1 MTAISVILNAYRFA
15 LTKGGFMKSCIK
27 LLPLV
32 VLCCLTSVGHAATKA
47 TPIVFA
53 KGSYCGSYTGEISNS
68 KTFSLFL
75 LKNQYLNVHYN
86 ANEVKIR
93 VTDKA
98 GKVYKNDHQEN
109 GTYMLSP
116 IPKKGNYY
124 ITVTPKPKYRHSW
137 QKIEFCAEDI
147 DL

>member
-1 MTAISVILNAYRFA
+1 MKYR
-15 LTKGGFMKSCIK
+15 TK
-27 LLPLV
+27 LLLSLM
-32 VLCCLTSVGHAATKA
+32 VLCTTSSVVHAKT

-53 KGSYCGSYTGEISNS
+53 KGSYCASYTGEIGNS

-86 ANEVKIR
+86 ANQVKVR

-98 GKVYKNDHQEN
+98 GKIYKNNYQEN
-109 GTYMLSP
+109 DMYIFSP

-124 ITVTPKPKYRHSW
+124 VTITPKPNYRHSW
-137 QKIEFCAEDI
+137 QEVKFCAEDI
-147 DL
+147 DI